1 MVYDTHY
8 TCVYNSPDVF
18 LETDQVSNSEREFIL
33 DVLYRQDILNI
44 FNMEDYNIDE
54 LTAAI
59 NELYEKIKINDKLI
73 KIMIKLAGDISS
85 MDDKLGLMI
94 MFSFDYLYITHPCM
108 CEFLE
113 TGQIT
118 NTLLDEL
125 LIK

>member
-8 TCVYNSPDVF
+8 ICVYNSPDVF
-18 LETDQVSNSEREFIL
+18 LETDQVTNSEREFIL

>member
-18 LETDQVSNSEREFIL
+18 LETDQVTNSEREFIL

-94 MFSFDYLYITHPCM
+94 MFSFDYLYITHPCI

>member
-18 LETDQVSNSEREFIL
+18 LETDQVFESEREFIL

-44 FNMEDYNIDE
+44 FNMEDYNIDA
-54 LTAAI
+54 LTTAI

>member
-1 MVYDTHY
+1 
-8 TCVYNSPDVF
+8 
-18 LETDQVSNSEREFIL
+18 
-33 DVLYRQDILNI
+33 
-44 FNMEDYNIDE
+44 MEDYNIDE
-54 LTAAI
+54 LTTSI

-85 MDDKLGLMI
+85 MDEKLGLMI
-94 MFSFDYLYITHPCM
+94 MFSFDYLYITHPCI

>member
-18 LETDQVSNSEREFIL
+18 LETDQVSESEREFIL

-54 LTAAI
+54 LTTSI

-85 MDDKLGLMI
+85 MDEKLGLMI
-94 MFSFDYLYITHPCM
+94 MFSFDYLYITHPCI

>member
-59 NELYEKIKINDKLI
+59 N
-73 KIMIKLAGDISS
+73 
-85 MDDKLGLMI
+85 
-94 MFSFDYLYITHPCM
+94 
-108 CEFLE
+108 
-113 TGQIT
+113 
-118 NTLLDEL
+118 
-125 LIK
+125 

>member
-18 LETDQVSNSEREFIL
+18 LETDQVSESEREFIL

-54 LTAAI
+54 LTTAI

-85 MDDKLGLMI
+85 MDEKLGLMI
-94 MFSFDYLYITHPCM
+94 MFSFDYLYITHPCI

-118 NTLLDEL
+118 NKLLDEL

>member
-1 MVYDTHY
+1 
-8 TCVYNSPDVF
+8 
-18 LETDQVSNSEREFIL
+18 
-33 DVLYRQDILNI
+33 
-44 FNMEDYNIDE
+44 
-54 LTAAI
+54 
-59 NELYEKIKINDKLI
+59 
-73 KIMIKLAGDISS
+73 MIKLAGDISS

>member
-8 TCVYNSPDVF
+8 ICVYNSPDVF
-18 LETDQVSNSEREFIL
+18 LETDQVTNSEREFIL

-94 MFSFDYLYITHPCM
+94 MFSFDYLYITHPCI